1 MREWKREIRVGL
13 PVILKEY
20 VTGYRPAVRLLR
32 MLERDGWGAAAE
44 RPEVCDAGEL
54 NKWKNAEFGIEEE
67 SEQKS
72 EQEDGRSDLL
82 PEMDRA
88 DPLRSRPRLR
98 PGFRSTSDRSRT
110 GEQRP
115 EETA

>member
-1 MREWKREIRVGL
+1 MRVGL

-32 MLERDGWGAAAE
+32 MLERDGWAAAAE
-44 RPEVCDAGEL
+44 RPEVCDAGECNERKHSEL
-54 NKWKNAEFGIEEE
+54 EVEEE
-67 SEQKS
+67 PEQKS
-72 EQEDGRSDLL
+72 EEEDGRSDLL

-88 DPLRSRPRLR
+88 DPLRFRPRLGA
-98 PGFRSTSDRSRT
+98 GFRSTSDRSRT
-110 GEQRP
+110 GEQKP